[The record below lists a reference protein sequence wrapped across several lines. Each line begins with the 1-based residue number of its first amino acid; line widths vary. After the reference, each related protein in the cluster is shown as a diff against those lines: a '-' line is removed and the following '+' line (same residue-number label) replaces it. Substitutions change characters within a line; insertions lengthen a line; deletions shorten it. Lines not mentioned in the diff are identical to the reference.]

1 VESAQPFLL
10 GALAVALVVGALALV
25 WVIAARRR
33 RRRALWRR
41 ALRIVVMGIGGAGGN
56 AVDRMI
62 SVGTSGV
69 EFMACNTDAQVLRRS
84 RASRKIQVGDKL
96 TGGLGAGGDPAI
108 GQRAAEEDADRIAR
122 AVAGA
127 DMVFIT
133 AGLGGGTGSGAGPVV
148 AAIAREAGALTVG
161 VVTLPF
167 AFEGAKRREVA
178 DRAAEELLAKVDTL
192 IVIPNDGVRNVV
204 LGDVSMLEAF
214 RVVDDILRQG
224 IEGVID
230 LIAQPGFI
238 NLDFADVR
246 SVLKDSGSG
255 LIGVG
260 RASGERRATQAAHD
274 AIRNALMGG
283 GITGARGV
291 LLNVAGSRELTLAE
305 VTEVAEVVRAA
316 ADRDANVIFGAT
328 FDDSLGD
335 TLEVTLIAT
344 GFVPA
349 SPDEAR
355 PIPASAEPIIQYV
368 PPEYVPREYVPPE
381 SFLPERSVDPP
392 MEPVSREPVAVS
404 VGPAPE
410 ETIRYAPSRRSGP
423 SPDELDIPSFVR
435 RPPPPRSSLRPN
447 DPSD

>member
-1 VESAQPFLL
+1 
-10 GALAVALVVGALALV
+10 
-25 WVIAARRR
+25 
-33 RRRALWRR
+33 
-41 ALRIVVMGIGGAGGN
+41 
-56 AVDRMI
+56 
-62 SVGTSGV
+62 
-69 EFMACNTDAQVLRRS
+69 
-84 RASRKIQVGDKL
+84 
-96 TGGLGAGGDPAI
+96 
-108 GQRAAEEDADRIAR
+108 
-122 AVAGA
+122 
-127 DMVFIT
+127 
-133 AGLGGGTGSGAGPVV
+133 
-148 AAIAREAGALTVG
+148 

-260 RASGERRATQAAHD
+260 RATGERRATAAAHD
-274 AIRNALMGG
+274 AVGNALMGG
-283 GITGARGV
+283 GITGARSV

-335 TLEVTLIAT
+335 TVEVTLIAT

-349 SPDEAR
+349 GPDDGNR
-355 PIPASAEPIIQYV
+355 RPASAEPTVQYV
-368 PPEYVPREYVPPE
+368 PPQ
-381 SFLPERSVDPP
+381 SFLPETAVDPLP
-392 MEPVSREPVAVS
+392 ETVIREPVAVH

-435 RPPPPRSSLRPN
+435 RPPPPRSSRRPN

>member
-1 VESAQPFLL
+1 MESVQPFLL
-10 GALAVALVVGALALV
+10 GALAVALAIAAVAL
-25 WVIAARRR
+25 WFIAARRR

-41 ALRIVVMGIGGAGGN
+41 ALRIVVIGIGGAGGN
-56 AVDRMI
+56 AVDRMTAA
-62 SVGTSGV
+62 GTSGI
-69 EFMACNTDAQVLRRS
+69 EFMVCNTDAQVLRRS
-84 RASRKIQVGDKL
+84 RASRKIQVGAKL

-133 AGLGGGTGSGAGPVV
+133 AGLGGGTGSGAAPVV
-148 AAIAREAGALTVG
+148 AASAREAGALTVG

-167 AFEGAKRREVA
+167 AFEGTKRRQVA

-224 IEGVID
+224 IEAVID

-260 RASGERRATQAAHD
+260 RANGERRATHAAQD

-335 TLEVTLIAT
+335 TVEVTLIAT

-349 SPDEAR
+349 SPDDGYLR
-355 PIPASAEPIIQYV
+355 PASAEPSVQYV
-368 PPEYVPREYVPPE
+368 PPQ
-381 SFLPERSVDPP
+381 SFLPERAVDPRP
-392 MEPVSREPVAVS
+392 ETVIREPVAVH

-410 ETIRYAPSRRSGP
+410 ETISYAPSQRSGP

-435 RPPPPRSSLRPN
+435 RPPPPRSSLPPD
-447 DPSD
+447 DPRD